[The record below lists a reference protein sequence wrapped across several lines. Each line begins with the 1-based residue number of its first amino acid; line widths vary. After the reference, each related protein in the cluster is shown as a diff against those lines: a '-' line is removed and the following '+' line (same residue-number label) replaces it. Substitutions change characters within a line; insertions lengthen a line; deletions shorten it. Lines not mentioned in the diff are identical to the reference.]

1 MLSRRGKSPKS
12 TRDLRIDFLRG
23 LAMACVIID
32 HSKRS
37 SLLSWFSYQRFWVV
51 SAAEVFVVLS
61 GVVLGMVYG
70 PRLARDGLRFVVVRL
85 GRRALTLYLAF
96 IGVTLSLLALSLAGV
111 DISAVAAWDENAI
124 VWFLDPRSMTA
135 QNWRDLLL
143 LHHGPWAFEIV
154 GLYVWLVLAA
164 VPCLIALQRIGW
176 GPLLAASWAL
186 YFLYRLA
193 PYELTAS
200 EFEAVFPILAWQ
212 LLFVHGITIGYHREN
227 IAAAVARCPRA
238 LPIGV
243 ACACVAFMTFALS
256 NPSVEGPPWLY
267 WRVFSPERFFAL
279 YDRYFSLTD
288 LGIGRI
294 LNLGVALPVG
304 YALLAWCA
312 IGSIAARLQP
322 LFVTLGQGSL
332 GAFVLHVYGLLL
344 LAHLP
349 ETDVLW
355 INTVVQVTLIVAIA
369 AALNALNRLPARR
382 RAPTIRAQI
391 QPLAA

>member
-1 MLSRRGKSPKS
+1 
-12 TRDLRIDFLRG
+12 
-23 LAMACVIID
+23 MACVIID

-51 SAAEVFVVLS
+51 TAAEVFVVLS

-70 PRLARDGLRFVVVRL
+70 PRLARDGLRFVVHRL
-85 GRRALTLYLAF
+85 GRRALTLYFAF
-96 IGVTLSLLALSLAGV
+96 VGVTLSVLALALAGV
-111 DISAVAAWDENAI
+111 DVSAVASWDESAMS
-124 VWFLDPRSMTA
+124 WFIDPRSMTT
-135 QNWRDLLL
+135 QNWRDLFL

-176 GPLLAASWAL
+176 RWLLASSWAIYL
-186 YFLYRLA
+186 IYRLV
-193 PYELTAS
+193 PYQLTAS
-200 EFEAVFPILAWQ
+200 EFELVFPILAWQ
-212 LLFVHGITIGYHREN
+212 LLFVHGITIGYHRQD
-227 IAAAVARCPRA
+227 IATVAARCPKA

-243 ACACVAFMTFALS
+243 GCACAVFMAFALS
-256 NPSVEGPPWLY
+256 NPSVDGPAWLY
-267 WRVFSPERFFAL
+267 WRVISPDHFFTL
-279 YDRYFSLTD
+279 YDKYFSLTD

-304 YALLAWCA
+304 YALLAWRA
-312 IGSIAARLQP
+312 LWGVVGRLQA

-349 ETDVLW
+349 ETETLW
-355 INTVVQVTLIVAIA
+355 INTVMQVLLIVGIA
-369 AALNALNRLPARR
+369 AALKAINRVPVRR
-382 RAPTIRAQI
+382 RMPI
-391 QPLAA
+391 QAHVQPVAA